1 MRRHSLC
8 CDGYKPDFVS
18 PWRSGG
24 HLSCSDILK
33 CRSSSCEPRLLPEGW
48 SPVKG
53 TGQATHPFCFVLH
66 RGGFV
71 VPPCLRLGRWA
82 LTPPF
87 HPCFLGLL

>member
-1 MRRHSLC
+1 M
-8 CDGYKPDFVS
+8 
-18 PWRSGG
+18 
-24 HLSCSDILK
+24 
-33 CRSSSCEPRLLPEGW
+33 
-48 SPVKG
+48 G
-53 TGQATHPFCFVLH
+53 TGQAAHPFCFVLH